1 MEVQSFCCRVRPLSS
16 VLCRLSFLRP
26 LSAVRCRLPFSRL
39 LSVLA
44 LACVVCTAFSA
55 ETAGAREEARPKG
68 LFADG
73 AFRVGCNYW
82 ASHAGMMMWRN
93 WDAAQVERDFAVLA
107 ANGIRVLRVFPLWPD
122 FQPLTRQY
130 GYGNGARCVAFRD
143 GPLPNPAGV
152 DEEMMRRFRF
162 LCDAASR
169 QGLKLVVGLVTGWMS
184 GRTFV
189 PDALQGVNLA
199 DPEATVWQVRF
210 VRHFV
215 RGMADHPAIAAWDL
229 GNECNC
235 LVVAKTPAQAW
246 TWMNAIAS
254 AIRLEDASRP
264 VVSGMHSLQADP
276 TRPWNL
282 RDQGELMD
290 VLTTHPYPL
299 WTPGM
304 RREPFNSF
312 RNGNHAVAESLMY
325 AGVAGRPCFP
335 EEAGDMGRTVC
346 SEARAGL
353 HVRTA
358 LYSTWAYGLGSY
370 MWWCAFDQG
379 HLDFAPYTWTA
390 VECDLGLMDRNFRVK
405 PVLAEMK
412 AFVEATDAL
421 PFKALPPRQVD
432 AVCLLSER
440 ESPTLPAAFGAFALA
455 RQAGFDVRFA
465 GAEGEIPDAPFY
477 ILPSGEGFDPYTGTA
492 CRKVYAR
499 VRAGATLLVSKG
511 NRTTLPDLAAVS
523 GNDVDWTS
531 DDGETTT
538 VILEGHADR
547 PLRVATASTVRILPT
562 RSRVLDTSAAGNAFL
577 TVCDY
582 GKGKVVYVNA
592 AIERDSYLRGGAY
605 FGKDLNPLY
614 LVYRE
619 AARIAGVRRRVEKDA
634 AFPNVGLTEHP
645 DGKGGAVVVAVNYD
659 PEPVTCPIRVD
670 GTVGTVWRGQVTDG
684 AITLPANDAAI
695 FNVKQN

>member
-1 MEVQSFCCRVRPLSS
+1 MNRKM
-16 VLCRLSFLRP
+16 LC
-26 LSAVRCRLPFSRL
+26 AVFGA
-39 LSVLA
+39 VFA
-44 LACVVCTAFSA
+44 AEAFA
-55 ETAGAREEARPKG
+55 G

-73 AFRVGCNYW
+73 KFRVGCNYW

-93 WDAAQVERDFAVLA
+93 WDAAQVERDLA
-107 ANGIRVLRVFPLWPD
+107 ALGENGVRTLRVFPLWPD

-130 GYGNGARCVAFRD
+130 GGGNAPKGVAFRD

-162 LCDAASR
+162 LCDVAAKHDMR
-169 QGLKLVVGLVTGWMS
+169 LVVGLVTGWMS
-184 GRTFV
+184 GRSFV
-189 PDALQGVNLA
+189 PDALQNGQRLCEG
-199 DPEATVWQVRF
+199 EALVWQVRF

-215 RGMADHPAIAAWDL
+215 RELKDHAAIAAWDL

-235 LVVAKTPAQAW
+235 LVGADTPARAW
-246 TWMNAIAS
+246 NWMNALAG
-254 AIRLEDASRP
+254 AIRLEDAVRP
-264 VVSGMHSLQADP
+264 VVSGMHSLNADP

-325 AGVAGRPCFP
+325 AGVSGKPCFP

-353 HVRTA
+353 HVRNA

-379 HLDFAPYTWTA
+379 HLDFPPYTWTA
-390 VECDLGLMDRNFRVK
+390 VECDLGLLDKDFRVK
-405 PVLAEMK
+405 PALAEMRD
-412 AFVEATDAL
+412 FVRTTDAL
-421 PFKALPPRQVD
+421 PFGALPPRRVD

-440 ESPTLPAAFGAFALA
+440 EAPTLPAAFGAFALA

-477 ILPSGEGFDPYTGTA
+477 ILPSGTGYDPYTGTA
-492 CRKVYAR
+492 CRRVYAR
-499 VRAGATLLVSKG
+499 VRDGATLLVSKG
-511 NRTTLPDLAAVS
+511 NQTTLAGLAEAS
-523 GNDVDWTS
+523 GNEVDWTS
-531 DDGETTT
+531 ADGETAT
-538 VILEGHADR
+538 VTLDGFADR
-547 PLRVATASTVRILPT
+547 PLRVQSATTVRVLPK
-562 RSRVLDTSAAGNAFL
+562 RSRVLAKDAAGNAYL

-582 GKGKVVYVNA
+582 GKGKVVYVNS
-592 AIERDSYLRGGAY
+592 AIERDSFLQGGAY
-605 FGKDLNPLY
+605 FGANLNPLY
-614 LVYRE
+614 LVYRV
-619 AARIAGVRRRVEKDA
+619 AAQLAGVRRVVEKSA
-634 AFPNVGLTEHP
+634 ACPNVGLTEHP
-645 DGKGGAVVVAVNYD
+645 DGTGRVIGVAINYD
-659 PEPVTCPIRVD
+659 PEPVTCPIRVAGRVEQVFKGSVAD
-670 GTVGTVWRGQVTDG
+670 GKI
-684 AITLPANDAAI
+684 ALAANDVAI
-695 FNVKQN
+695 FAVCP

>member
-1 MEVQSFCCRVRPLSS
+1 MKMKKAVGVLS
-16 VLCRLSFLRP
+16 VT
-26 LSAVRCRLPFSRL
+26 A

-44 LACVVCTAFSA
+44 ATGTVAADAPADTC
-55 ETAGAREEARPKG
+55 PKG
-68 LFADG
+68 VFADG

-93 WDAAQVERDFAVLA
+93 WNAEQVERDFAALA
-107 ANGIRVLRVFPLWPD
+107 ANGIRALRVFPLWPD

-130 GYGNGARCVAFRD
+130 GYNNTARSVAFRD

-152 DEEMMRRFRF
+152 DEEMMRRFR
-162 LCDAASR
+162 LMCDAASR
-169 QGLKLVVGLVTGWMS
+169 HGLKLVVGLVTGWMS

-189 PDALQGVNLA
+189 PDALQGQCLS
-199 DPEATVWQVRF
+199 DPEAIVWQVRF

-215 RGMADHPAIAAWDL
+215 RAMADHPAIAAWDL

-235 LVVAKTPAQAW
+235 LVAAKTPAQAW
-246 TWMNAIAS
+246 TWMNAIAG
-254 AIRLEDASRP
+254 AIRLEDAARP
-264 VVSGMHSLQADP
+264 VVSGMHAPQTNPSQ
-276 TRPWNL
+276 PWNL

-325 AGVAGRPCFP
+325 AGVSGRPCFP

-353 HVRTA
+353 HIRTA

-379 HLDFAPYTWTA
+379 HLEFPPYTWTA

-405 PVLAEMK
+405 PVLAEIK
-412 AFVEATDAL
+412 DFVNVTDAL
-421 PFKALPPRQVD
+421 PFQALPPRQVD

-440 ESPTLPAAFGAFALA
+440 ESSTLPTAFGAFALA
-455 RQAGFDVRFA
+455 RQAGFDIRFA

-477 ILPSGEGFDPYTGTA
+477 ILPSGEGYDPYTGTA

-511 NRTTLPDLAAVS
+511 NQTTLADLAAVS
-523 GNDVDWTS
+523 GNDVDWTR
-531 DDGETTT
+531 DDGEATT
-538 VILEGHADR
+538 VVLEGHADR
-547 PLRVATASTVRILPT
+547 PLRLATSSTVRIQPT
-562 RSRVLDTSAAGNAFL
+562 RSRVLARDAAGNAFL

-614 LVYRE
+614 LVYRA
-619 AARIAGVRRRVEKDA
+619 AARLAGVRRLVEKDE

-645 DGKGGAVVVAVNYD
+645 DGTGGAIVVAVNYD
-659 PEPVTCPIRVD
+659 PEPVTCRIRVD
-670 GTVGTVWRGQVTDG
+670 GKVSKVWRGTVSDETLV
-684 AITLPANDAAI
+684 LPANDAVI
-695 FNVKQN
+695 FSVRK

>member
-1 MEVQSFCCRVRPLSS
+1 MAHKEFTKIKKGNAKMKMRMSTRNRFLAVATAAMAAFCTVD
-16 VLCRLSFLRP
+16 
-26 LSAVRCRLPFSRL
+26 
-39 LSVLA
+39 
-44 LACVVCTAFSA
+44 
-55 ETAGAREEARPKG
+55 GEA
-68 LFADG
+68 ADG
-73 AFRVGCNYW
+73 AASDGAAALFGDAKFRVGCNYW

-93 WDAAQVERDFAVLA
+93 WNPAQVEKDLA
-107 ANGIRVLRVFPLWPD
+107 ALCANGIRALRVFPLWPD
-122 FQPLTRQY
+122 FQPLTRQC
-130 GYGNGARCVAFRD
+130 GYGNAPKAVAFRD

-162 LCDAASR
+162 LCDVAATNDM
-169 QGLKLVVGLVTGWMS
+169 KLVVGLVTGWMS
-184 GRTFV
+184 GRSFV
-189 PDALQGVNLA
+189 PDALQGSARLCEGE
-199 DPEATVWQVRF
+199 PLVWQVRF

-215 RGMADHPAIAAWDL
+215 REMKGHAAIAAWDL

-235 LVVAKTPAQAW
+235 LVSADTPERAW
-246 TWMNAIAS
+246 NWMNAIAG

-264 VVSGMHSLQADP
+264 VVSGMHGLDADP
-276 TRPWNL
+276 SRPWNL

-325 AGVAGRPCFP
+325 AGVSGKPCFP

-346 SEARAGL
+346 SEARAGG

-390 VECDLGLMDRNFRVK
+390 VECDLGLLDKDFRVK
-405 PVLAEMK
+405 PVLAEMRD
-412 AFVEATDAL
+412 FVKATDAL
-421 PFKALPPRQVD
+421 PFAALPPRRVD

-465 GAEGEIPDAPFY
+465 GAEGEIPDSPFY
-477 ILPSGEGFDPYTGTA
+477 ILPSGVGYNPYTGTA

-499 VRAGATLLVSKG
+499 VRDGATLLVSKG
-511 NRTTLPDLAAVS
+511 NETTLAGLAEVS
-523 GNDVDWTS
+523 GNEVDWTRA
-531 DDGETTT
+531 DGETAT
-538 VILEGHADR
+538 VTLDSAPGR
-547 PLRVATASTVRILPT
+547 PLTVRSSSTVRILPK
-562 RSRVLDTSAAGNAFL
+562 RSRVLAKDAAGNAYL
-577 TVCDY
+577 TVCGY
-582 GKGKVVYVNA
+582 GKGQVVYVNS
-592 AIERDSYLRGGAY
+592 AIERDSFLQGGAY
-605 FGKDLNPLY
+605 FGKGLNPLY

-619 AARIAGVRRRVEKDA
+619 AARLAGVRRVVEKPADC
-634 AFPNVGLTEHP
+634 PNVGLTEHP
-645 DGKGGAVVVAVNYD
+645 DGTGGTVVVAINYD
-659 PEPVTCPIRVD
+659 PEPVTCSIRVTGRVEKVYRGRVAD
-670 GTVGTVWRGQVTDG
+670 GQVVLG
-684 AITLPANDAAI
+684 ANDVAI
-695 FNVKQN
+695 FSVRP